1 MTTKKDNYNLR
12 VEKIGEG
19 VENTLGVPAD
29 GMQDPT
35 GEFPKREYNFGSSI
49 NKAARGSKTN
59 NLYVGGGDIGV
70 SLGIQPQRPSE
81 YPFNQVQETTSG
93 HVIEQDDTPGGERVL
108 VKHRTGAGIEMR
120 ADGSVIISAVNN
132 KVEVTGGDQTVIIEG
147 NGNMVYNG
155 NLNMKVTGDYN
166 VDVGGNY
173 NVNVGGSLR
182 ENIQQNHRTIT
193 TGNRE
198 ETVKKT
204 KTNRT
209 LSTVT
214 DVMLADYNQFVKLD
228 QKNFVEGNIEIAA
241 EDAIFLSGK
250 EAFVASSKNTNITGA
265 KYVSVMG
272 QKGAIGGRMVD
283 FTGNVF
289 QGGEGPVE
297 YNSGAVFY
305 GTFMGKASEAWKA
318 NNANNADLAL
328 RSFYA
333 SNANKSLTAV
343 SAAAALTAGSLGSP
357 GIGGSPPIILSAGI
371 HLPKFADKFQYPSSG
386 PAEVQ
391 ITGEWVVGQ
400 TVNGDYA
407 IRTVVIDGG
416 EVLLTKTLLSDD
428 YEDVFDKIPTTQE
441 IRSAFRNKSSRDKI
455 GDILVAEEK
464 LNPEY
469 KTKSPPAIGRS
480 VKKSPS
486 SKFGFEPIGNA
497 IENRG
502 KRFQP

>member
-1 MTTKKDNYNLR
+1 MTTKKDNYDLR

-19 VENTLGVPAD
+19 VENSLGVPND

-70 SLGIQPQRPSE
+70 PLGIQPQRPSE

-305 GTFMGKASEAWKA
+305 GSFMGKASEAWKA

-333 SNANKSLTAV
+333 SNAKNSLTSV
-343 SAAAALTAGSLGSP
+343 TAGTCASLGA
-357 GIGGSPPIILSAGI
+357 GTFSPPVILTAGI
-371 HLPKFADKFQYPSSG
+371 HLPKTADKFQYPSSG